1 MACQRL
7 AADWLAGSHFYR
19 GTVPMLATLMKWLVP
34 WEFSWTFLA
43 IFLLTCV
50 LYLRGTRRLSVSVS
64 RQLAF
69 WSGMAI
75 IYLSLHTYLDYYAE
89 HEFFMHRIQ
98 QLLLHHLA
106 PLLIVTAYPASVLR
120 AGLPL
125 SWRVHAL
132 RPLQRSW
139 PWRLVVGVL
148 MNPALATVMFIV
160 FILIWLIPSMQT
172 VAMLDWRV
180 YRFMNWT
187 MLISGFAYWS
197 LVLDH
202 RPHPPGRMVAG
213 LRVLS
218 PAITMTPQIIA
229 GAIVTFSKTDLYPIF
244 EICGRAFTFNVLTG
258 QLIGGVI
265 TWVPAATIESIGGL
279 MALRQWLRLSR
290 SGRLPQRLTRTRTV
304 RRSTDAPSIR

>member
-1 MACQRL
+1 L
-7 AADWLAGSHFYR
+7 L
-19 GTVPMLATLMKWLVP
+19 KWIVP
-34 WEFSWTFLA
+34 WEFSWVLLA
-43 IFLLTCV
+43 CFVVTSM
-50 LYLRGTRRLSVSVS
+50 LYLRGCRRLPVRFTSK
-64 RQLAF
+64 LAF

-89 HEFFMHRIQ
+89 HEFFMHRLQ
-98 QLLLHHLA
+98 QLLLHHIA
-106 PLLIVTAYPASVLR
+106 PLLIVAAYPSSVLR

-125 SWRVHAL
+125 AWRVRVL

-139 PWRLVVGVL
+139 PWRLVFGVL
-148 MNPALATVMFIV
+148 WNPTVATLLFIA

-172 VAMLDWRV
+172 LAMLDWRI
-180 YRFMNWT
+180 YRFMNWS
-187 MLISGFAYWS
+187 MLVSGFAYWS

-202 RPHPPGRMVAG
+202 RPHPPGRMTAG

-218 PAITMTPQIIA
+218 PAITMTPQIVA

-265 TWVPAATIESIGGL
+265 IWVPSALVESIGGL
-279 MALRQWLRLSR
+279 MALRLWLRLSR
-290 SGRLPQRLTRTRTV
+290 NGRLPRRLPR
-304 RRSTDAPSIR
+304 PSPAQHAAAIHIASPD

>member
-1 MACQRL
+1 VIVIA
-7 AADWLAGSHFYR
+7 
-19 GTVPMLATLMKWLVP
+19 MLLKWIVP
-34 WEFSWTFLA
+34 WEFSWVFLA
-43 IFLLTCV
+43 GFLLTCV
-50 LYLRGTRRLSVSVS
+50 LYLRGSRRLSVSFS

-69 WSGMAI
+69 WIGMAI

-106 PLLIVTAYPASVLR
+106 PLLIVTAFPGTVLR
-120 AGLPL
+120 AGMPL
-125 SWRVHAL
+125 AWRVHVLQPL
-132 RPLQRSW
+132 RRSW
-139 PWRLVVGVL
+139 PWRIVSGVL
-148 MNPALATVMFIV
+148 LNPTVATLLFIGFIV
-160 FILIWLIPSMQT
+160 IWLVPDLQT
-172 VAMLDWRV
+172 LAMLDWRI
-180 YRFMNWT
+180 YRFMNWS

-202 RPHPPGRMVAG
+202 RPHPPGRMTAG

-218 PAITMTPQIIA
+218 PAITMTPQILA
-229 GAIVTFSKTDLYPIF
+229 GAIITFSKTDLYPIF

-265 TWVPAATIESIGGL
+265 IWVPSALLESIGGL

-290 SGRLPQRLTRTRTV
+290 NGRLPRKPIRQLSPAAASRV
-304 RRSTDAPSIR
+304 STGGSS